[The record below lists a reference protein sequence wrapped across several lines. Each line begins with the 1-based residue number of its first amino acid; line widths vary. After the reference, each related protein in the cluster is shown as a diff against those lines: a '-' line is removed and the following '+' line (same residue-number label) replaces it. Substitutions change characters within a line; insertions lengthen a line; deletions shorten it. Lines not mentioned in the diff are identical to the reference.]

1 MRQMP
6 SLFLHFIWGEI
17 PYQVAF
23 PSLLLSKRVS
33 SSCPS
38 ARGGWV
44 RRSQSLNGSKLLYL
58 PCGLLVHSSPCFLL
72 YFCDCCVSEEKESL
86 CDCHEFMKN
95 HIPFSFSHLGFK
107 SQAKQLFAWGYWVFQ
122 WLRCSRTFCLV
133 GALNSTTNTSQW
145 AWTLTN
151 VSFQI
156 FYLAWVLRIA
166 SYLGRSKLE
175 FGDKQEPQ

>member
-58 PCGLLVHSSPCFLL
+58 PCGLLVHSSPRFLL
-72 YFCDCCVSEEKESL
+72 YFCDCCFSEEKESR

-95 HIPFSFSHLGFK
+95 HIPVSFSHLGLK
-107 SQAKQLFAWGYWVFQ
+107 SQAKQLLAWGYWVFQ
-122 WLRCSRTFCLV
+122 WLGCSRTFCLV
-133 GALNSTTNTSQW
+133 GEAPLTRASELGLWPTCHFKYST
-145 AWTLTN
+145 
-151 VSFQI
+151 
-156 FYLAWVLRIA
+156 
-166 SYLGRSKLE
+166 
-175 FGDKQEPQ
+175 